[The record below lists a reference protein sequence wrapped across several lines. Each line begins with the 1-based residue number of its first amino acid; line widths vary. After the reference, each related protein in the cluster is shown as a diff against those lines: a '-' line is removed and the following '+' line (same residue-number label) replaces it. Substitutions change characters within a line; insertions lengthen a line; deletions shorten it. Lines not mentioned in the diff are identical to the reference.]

1 VDYPSYDGFAETLDS
16 GFNDL
21 DIESFL
27 EGSQERS
34 RELLENEL
42 KRIEQELENRDKI
55 HEENT
60 SELESKLDWYL
71 DRLRT
76 TYNTF
81 HGAGEDVDELKEKIE
96 VLYKD
101 IRHEKRNR
109 WRDRRELE
117 RERRELLKE
126 IEELDEDPISDL
138 L

>member
-1 VDYPSYDGFAETLDS
+1 VDYPNYDGFAETLDS
-16 GFNDL
+16 GFDDL

-34 RELLENEL
+34 RELLEKEL
-42 KRIEQELENRDKI
+42 KRIEQELENRDQI

-81 HGAGEDVDELKEKIE
+81 HGAGEAST
-96 VLYKD
+96 
-101 IRHEKRNR
+101 N
-109 WRDRRELE
+109 
-117 RERRELLKE
+117 
-126 IEELDEDPISDL
+126 
-138 L
+138 